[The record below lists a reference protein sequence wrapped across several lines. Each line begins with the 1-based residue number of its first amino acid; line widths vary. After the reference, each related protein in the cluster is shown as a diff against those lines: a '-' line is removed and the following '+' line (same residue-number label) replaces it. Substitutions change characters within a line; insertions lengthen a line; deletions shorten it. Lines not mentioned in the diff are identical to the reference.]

1 MQKLFSFLIVMFV
14 SVVSFAQAYSLR
26 VENQTQCVQ
35 YYSIFGDEICKCG
48 NKYNGAVFAINPGG
62 VHNYSTSVP
71 LLGSYPGTPRS
82 IVGAKI
88 LTGPQQ
94 CQAAGGIVGEPPC
107 GLPLIYTYIALNQ
120 DCRPC
125 AQTTA
130 RWFPAPNCQGMARLV
145 FTP

>member
-1 MQKLFSFLIVMFV
+1 MKKFLSFFVAMFL
-14 SVVSFAQAYSLR
+14 SVVAFSQSYSLR

-35 YYSIFGDEICKCG
+35 YYQIFGDEICICG

-62 VHNYSTSVP
+62 VHNYVNSVP
-71 LLGSYPGTPRS
+71 LMGSYPGIPKG

-88 LTGPQQ
+88 LTGPPQ
-94 CQAAGGIVGEPPC
+94 CQVAGGIVGEPPC
-107 GLPLIYTYIALNQ
+107 GLPLIFTYMALNQ

-130 RWFPAPNCQGMARLV
+130 RWIPATNCQGKALLI